1 MKKLRTKQAVICFI
15 GVAVCK
21 LGFAGCYPF
30 IPAYF
35 AAAYLER
42 GGRLLLGIGMFLG
55 MAFMLPL
62 TLMTKYVM
70 TLLVTIVIIKLA
82 EWVNKGC
89 YTCIAAFGAGCSATL
104 LSVFGEMLN
113 VRDGMRTEMAV
124 LEGVF
129 IFAAT
134 MVLSRI
140 IHSFLE
146 FTFVN
151 QPIPEIKSNEE
162 EKLLTYAKSFQSLS
176 DIFGRMNVE
185 HTSFSAE
192 EMGRMQNEITGKMCV
207 SCDQCALC
215 WEKDDDDKPFKV
227 VSG

>member
-62 TLMTKYVM
+62 PLMTKYVM

-82 EWVNKGC
+82 EWVKK
-89 YTCIAAFGAGCSATL
+89 L
-104 LSVFGEMLN
+104 K
-113 VRDGMRTEMAV
+113 R
-124 LEGVF
+124 
-129 IFAAT
+129 
-134 MVLSRI
+134 
-140 IHSFLE
+140 H
-146 FTFVN
+146 
-151 QPIPEIKSNEE
+151 KEE
-162 EKLLTYAKSFQSLS
+162 QLEKLRNIEK
-176 DIFGRMNVE
+176 
-185 HTSFSAE
+185 
-192 EMGRMQNEITGKMCV
+192 
-207 SCDQCALC
+207 CDF
-215 WEKDDDDKPFKV
+215 EFKF
-227 VSG
+227 

>member
-1 MKKLRTKQAVICFI
+1 MKKLRTKQAVICII
-15 GVAVCK
+15 GVAECK

-89 YTCIAAFGAGCSATL
+89 YTWIAAFGAGCSATL

-113 VRDGMRTEMAV
+113 VRDGMRT
-124 LEGVF
+124 
-129 IFAAT
+129 
-134 MVLSRI
+134 
-140 IHSFLE
+140 
-146 FTFVN
+146 
-151 QPIPEIKSNEE
+151 
-162 EKLLTYAKSFQSLS
+162 
-176 DIFGRMNVE
+176 
-185 HTSFSAE
+185 
-192 EMGRMQNEITGKMCV
+192 
-207 SCDQCALC
+207 
-215 WEKDDDDKPFKV
+215 
-227 VSG
+227 

>member
-70 TLLVTIVIIKLA
+70 TLLVTMVIIKLA

-89 YTCIAAFGAGCSATL
+89 YT
-104 LSVFGEMLN
+104 
-113 VRDGMRTEMAV
+113 
-124 LEGVF
+124 
-129 IFAAT
+129 
-134 MVLSRI
+134 
-140 IHSFLE
+140 
-146 FTFVN
+146 
-151 QPIPEIKSNEE
+151 
-162 EKLLTYAKSFQSLS
+162 
-176 DIFGRMNVE
+176 
-185 HTSFSAE
+185 
-192 EMGRMQNEITGKMCV
+192 
-207 SCDQCALC
+207 
-215 WEKDDDDKPFKV
+215 
-227 VSG
+227 